1 VSAAGV
7 TAAATFA
14 VVDPATGAELEQV
27 ADATPAD
34 ALAALDSAVAAFNG
48 WRATAPRVRA
58 EVLRRAYEL
67 MVAREDEL
75 AALMTAEMGKPLA
88 EARGEVRYAAAYV
101 RWYAEEAVRIGGRT
115 ARHED
120 DGSELLTVQ
129 EPVGPCLLITPWNFP
144 LAMGARKVAP
154 ALAAG
159 CVALV
164 KPAEQT
170 PLSMLALAEIFAEAG
185 LPDGVLHVLPTT
197 APAALTT
204 ALLDDGRLRKLSF
217 TGSTAVGRVLAAQ
230 AAGRLLRVSMELG
243 GNAPFL
249 VFADADLD
257 AAVQGALAAKVR
269 NMGQACT
276 AANRFLV
283 EQSVAAAFTDRLA
296 AAMGA
301 LRVGPGAE
309 PGSEVGPLIDA
320 RAREGVQELVDDA
333 VARGARVRAGGRR
346 VGDAGFF
353 YAPTVLDDVAPG
365 SRILAEEV
373 FGPVAPVIAFGSYDE
388 AVRLAN
394 DTTYGLAAYA
404 YTNDNGRA
412 LDLVRDLQFGMVGI
426 NRGVVSYAGAPF
438 GGIKDSGFGREGGPE
453 GLQEYLSTKYA
464 AFGRA

>member
-1 VSAAGV
+1 V
-7 TAAATFA
+7 TFA
-14 VVDPATGAELEQV
+14 VIDPATGAELEQV

-34 ALAALDSAVAAFNG
+34 ALAALDAAVVAFAS

-58 EVLRRAYEL
+58 EILRRAYEL
-67 MVAREDEL
+67 MVAREDAL

-170 PLSMLALAEIFAEAG
+170 PLSMLAFAALLADAG

-283 EQSVAAAFTDRLA
+283 HEDVAAEFTDRLS
-296 AAMGA
+296 AAMRA

-309 PGSEVGPLIDA
+309 DGVDVGPLIDA
-320 RAREGVQELVDDA
+320 RAREDVEALVGDA
-333 VARGARVRAGGRR
+333 VARGARVRAGGAR
-346 VGDAGFF
+346 VGEAGYF
-353 YAPTVLDDVAPG
+353 YAPTVLDDVAPD
-365 SRILAEEV
+365 SRILAEEI
-373 FGPVAPVIAFGSYDE
+373 FGPVAPVVTFASYDE

-394 DTTYGLAAYA
+394 ATTYGLAAYA
-404 YTNDNGRA
+404 YTNDHGRA
-412 LDLVRDLQFGMVGI
+412 LDLVRDLAFGMVGI

>member
-1 VSAAGV
+1 VS
-7 TAAATFA
+7 FA
-14 VVDPATGAELEQV
+14 VIDPATGAELEQV
-27 ADATPAD
+27 DDTTPED
-34 ALAALDSAVAAFNG
+34 ALAALDAAVIVFPG
-48 WRATAPRVRA
+48 WRATASRVRA
-58 EVLRRAYEL
+58 DVLRRAHDL
-67 MVAREDEL
+67 MVERVEEL

-129 EPVGPCLLITPWNFP
+129 EPVGPCLMITPWNFP
-144 LAMGARKVAP
+144 LAMGARKIAP

-170 PLSMLALAEIFAEAG
+170 PLSMLALARIFAEAG
-185 LPDGVLHVLPTT
+185 LPDGVLQVLPTT
-197 APAALTT
+197 EPVALTT

-249 VFADADLD
+249 VYEDAELD
-257 AAVQGALAAKVR
+257 AAVQGALVAKVR

-283 EQSVAAAFTDRLA
+283 HEAVAEPFTARLA
-296 AAMGA
+296 EAMGA

-309 PGSEVGPLIDA
+309 PGAEVGPLIDA
-320 RAREGVQELVDDA
+320 RAREGIEALVDDA
-333 VARGARVRAGGRR
+333 VTRGANVRTGGRR
-346 VGDAGFF
+346 IEGAGFF
-353 YAPTVLDDVAPG
+353 YLPTVLDGLAAG
-365 SRILAEEV
+365 SRVLEEEI
-373 FGPVAPVIAFGSYDE
+373 FGPVAPVVTFASDAE

-394 DTTYGLAAYA
+394 ATNYGLAAYA
-404 YTNDNGRA
+404 YTRDVGRA
-412 LDLVRDLQFGMVGI
+412 HDLVRSLEFGMIGI

-438 GGIKDSGFGREGGPE
+438 GGVKDSGFGREGGPE
-453 GLQEYLSTKYA
+453 GLQEYLETKYV
-464 AFGRA
+464 AFGQER